1 MKDRYLDCYITT
13 IRIFY
18 EKDGHCGRQACF
30 IEVEGTVSLW
40 KYIFSINKPN
50 I

>member
-13 IRIFY
+13 IRIFC
-18 EKDGHCGRQACF
+18 EKDGHCGRQTCF

-40 KYIFSINKPN
+40 KYIFNINKPN